1 MAWKRSQPRLDAN
14 NRAFWTGGAE
24 GKLNIMRCGDCSA
37 FIHPPIEICRICQ
50 SENVAPHAVSG
61 KAVVDSYTVNHQPW
75 AKDMDVPFVIARV
88 RLDDAQ
94 NVILTT
100 NIVGC
105 PVDAV
110 DIDDKVQVVFEEQ
123 DGIWFPLF
131 EKVS

>member
-1 MAWKRSQPRLDAN
+1 
-14 NRAFWTGGAE
+14 
-24 GKLNIMRCGDCSA
+24 MRCGDCSA
-37 FIHPPIEICRICQ
+37 FIHPPIEICRSCQ

-61 KAVVDSYTVNHQPW
+61 KAVVDSYTVNYQPW

-88 RLDDAQ
+88 RLNDAP